1 MTTKI
6 YNKSNLDKGLDLG
19 LDLDLNNYDYNDILN
34 LFCLDYNFCCN
45 DLKKAKQKVL
55 SMHPDKSN
63 LDKEYFLFFSG
74 AYKILYSIYNFRL
87 KTSETE
93 TIDYERVNTDYTVE
107 QDINN
112 KEILD
117 NLKSKK
123 DFNKWFNKLFEDV
136 KLQDEYID
144 NGYDDWCKTNKET
157 VPQLNSKSEIDSYID
172 NKKKQLR
179 DTAIISHLDIKEY
192 NNNTYCD
199 LTNSK
204 IDDYS
209 SDIFSDLQF
218 QDFKKAHTE
227 SVIPVTNSD
236 FNPKYNNLEEARIIR
251 QKAII
256 PLDNIESNRVLLDSK
271 QEENTISSHRA
282 FKLYKQ
288 QQAIDDA
295 NKKWWSSLQRIAR

>member
-1 MTTKI
+1 MSTKI
-6 YNKSNLDKGLDLG
+6 YNKPTLNIDKG
-19 LDLDLNNYDYNDILN
+19 LDLDLNNYDYNDLLN
-34 LFCLDYNFCCN
+34 LFCLDYNFCYN

-55 SMHPDKSN
+55 SIHPDKSN

-87 KTSETE
+87 KTSETT

-136 KLQDEYID
+136 KLQDEYRD
-144 NGYDDWCKTNKET
+144 NGYDEWTKTNLESA
-157 VPQLNSKSEIDSYID
+157 PQLNSKSEIDRYID

-236 FNPKYNNLEEARIIR
+236 FNLKYNNLEEARIIR
-251 QKAII
+251 QQSII
-256 PLDNIESNRVLLDSK
+256 PLDNIEANRVLLDSK
-271 QEENTISSHRA
+271 QQDNEISSHRA